1 MSVAVPGE
9 LGGQPVLILKEGSSR
24 SRGREAQR
32 NNIMA
37 AMIIS
42 EVVKS
47 TLGPR
52 GMDKMLVS
60 SLGDVTITNDGATI
74 LKEIDVQHPAAKM
87 MVEAAKTQDEEVGDG
102 TTSVVIFAGE
112 LLKKAEELIDQN
124 IHPTI
129 IVGGYKKATDRAIE
143 VIKKLAV
150 KFDPKDRETL
160 RKVAVTSTFN
170 KSIGLAREHF
180 ADLAID
186 AVNQIK
192 ETRGKETIV
201 DIDQIQVVKKTGES
215 LLDAEL
221 VKGMIIDKEV
231 VHPGMP
237 KLVEKAKIALLDCPL
252 EIEKTEFSAEIRIR
266 DPSQMKAFLDEEEK
280 MLRDQVKQIKKVGA
294 NVVFCQKGI
303 DDLSQHLLAKEQILA
318 VRRVKKSDMEKLS
331 RATGA
336 KLTTNLEDLKK
347 KNLGFAGSVEE
358 KKIGEDK
365 MVFVE
370 DCKDPKSVSIL
381 VRAGLERMVDEA
393 ERALHDS
400 LCVVAD
406 VVEDNRI
413 IAGGGAIEVE
423 LARNLRSYATEI
435 GGREQLAIEAYAD
448 SLEGIPKILAN
459 NAGLEPIDI
468 MVALRTAHEKGKKWV
483 GVDAL
488 SGEVTDMMK
497 KNVVEPA
504 VMKEHLINAA
514 SETASMILRIDDVIA
529 SSKPPPM
536 PPGGP
541 GGMPPGGMPPGMM

>member
-1 MSVAVPGE
+1 
-9 LGGQPVLILKEGSSR
+9 
-24 SRGREAQR
+24 
-32 NNIMA
+32 
-37 AMIIS
+37 
-42 EVVKS
+42 
-47 TLGPR
+47 
-52 GMDKMLVS
+52 
-60 SLGDVTITNDGATI
+60 
-74 LKEIDVQHPAAKM
+74 
-87 MVEAAKTQDEEVGDG
+87 
-102 TTSVVIFAGE
+102 
-112 LLKKAEELIDQN
+112 
-124 IHPTI
+124 
-129 IVGGYKKATDRAIE
+129 
-143 VIKKLAV
+143 
-150 KFDPKDRETL
+150 
-160 RKVAVTSTFN
+160 
-170 KSIGLAREHF
+170 
-180 ADLAID
+180 
-186 AVNQIK
+186 
-192 ETRGKETIV
+192 
-201 DIDQIQVVKKTGES
+201 
-215 LLDAEL
+215 
-221 VKGMIIDKEV
+221 
-231 VHPGMP
+231 
-237 KLVEKAKIALLDCPL
+237 
-252 EIEKTEFSAEIRIR
+252 
-266 DPSQMKAFLDEEEK
+266 PSQMKAFLDEEEK
-280 MLRDQVKQIKKVGA
+280 MLRDQVELIKKVGA
-294 NVVFCQKGI
+294 NVIFCQKGI
-303 DDLSQHLLAKEQILA
+303 DDLSQHLLAKAQILA

-347 KNLGFAGSVEE
+347 KDLGFAGSVEE

-365 MVFVE
+365 LVFVE

-423 LARNLRSYATEI
+423 LARNLRSYAKEI

-468 MVALRTAHEKGKKWV
+468 MVALRTAHEKGNKWV

-504 VMKEHLINAA
+504 VMKEHLISAA